1 MAGEKVIA
9 GALRITLEDKKVF
22 HSTECSLT
30 LSRELKERNT
40 KDTDGIKR
48 AKGKKTW
55 SASTSAL
62 AVYGGDGV
70 TAVDFF
76 GLFDIYD
83 NDDDTPI
90 KVEFV
95 PSEADGTFK
104 LTGFGIIESLEMNAP
119 NGEDAT
125 ASISISGDN
134 KMNKMALPVV

>member
-9 GALRITLEDKKVF
+9 GALRITLAGKKVY

-30 LSRELKERNT
+30 LSRELKDRNT

-48 AKGKKTW
+48 AKGKKSW

-62 AVYGGDGV
+62 AVYGGDGI
-70 TAVDFF
+70 ASVDFF
-76 GLFDIYD
+76 ALFDLY
-83 NDDDTPI
+83 DDDADIPI
-90 KVEFV
+90 AVEFV

-104 LTGFGIIESLEMNAP
+104 LSGFGIIESLEMNAP
-119 NGEDAT
+119 NGEDST

-134 KMNKMALPVV
+134 KMNKVALV